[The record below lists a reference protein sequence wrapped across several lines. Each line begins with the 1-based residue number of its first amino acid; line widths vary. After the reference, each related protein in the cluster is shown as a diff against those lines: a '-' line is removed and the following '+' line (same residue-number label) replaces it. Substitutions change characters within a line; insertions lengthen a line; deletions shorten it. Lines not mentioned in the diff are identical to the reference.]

1 MIVEQV
7 SLEYK
12 QLAVI
17 DLGQG
22 LTQRDV
28 LEAVDTIVPKTVSGR
43 FTSASAA
50 IQFLEAIAAQ
60 SNPGLQTMQV
70 SIILEDAALKA
81 TYQQWLEQ

>member
-1 MIVEQV
+1 LIVEQV

-28 LEAVDTIVPKTVSGR
+28 LEAVDTIVPKTVSGS
-43 FTSASAA
+43 FTPVTQ
-50 IQFLEAIAAQ
+50 QF
-60 SNPGLQTMQV
+60 SF
-70 SIILEDAALKA
+70 
-81 TYQQWLEQ
+81 